1 MPPNTIAPI
10 CPAAYALGLLPTLKK
25 SVNKYAAAP
34 NDSDGAND
42 LVSHSVFSSARLYH
56 AMGRGQP
63 FSHFGPMRRHQKGGQ
78 AGRRLKPGRRPRR
91 AGRA

>member
-34 NDSDGAND
+34 NDSDGAKD
-42 LVSHSVFSSARLYH
+42 LVSLVF
-56 AMGRGQP
+56 P
-63 FSHFGPMRRHQKGGQ
+63 FESRPRVQ
-78 AGRRLKPGRRPRR
+78 LRRPVNSP
-91 AGRA
+91 